1 MIDFVEKSTTAW
13 RPEGAWITHL
23 HIVGGD
29 ATKGATRVER
39 QAAGAGGGLSLS
51 SAVSR
56 LSSLF
61 SRLFSR
67 LSALLSTDV
76 EATSVSSLSSS
87 LSVVDMGRAG
97 ACGTAC
103 RTIEYAARR
112 VMGEYDGDVGEALY
126 VGRYGDV
133 GAFREWLCGGLTG
146 ACVGGVGG
154 GGGGGGAAVGCRWEK
169 ANAGDVETIE
179 SDVSQGLSIIVAYH
193 GGRGRA
199 SGWMANGGSFRG
211 RVIGFGCTK
220 RGLSLDAWGDRI
232 RLVGGST
239 YVPGYCVPARA
250 RVREIKLEE
259 GESEVKVRTALPTA
273 PALANDSTN
282 ASVED
287 PCR

>member
-154 GGGGGGAAVGCRWEK
+154 DGGVSDVYGGFVVREAGEDVDVERVLGEMADQGLRGKMYTREEAMEKYLAEAGGG
-169 ANAGDVETIE
+169 
-179 SDVSQGLSIIVAYH
+179 Y
-193 GGRGRA
+193 
-199 SGWMANGGSFRG
+199 
-211 RVIGFGCTK
+211 
-220 RGLSLDAWGDRI
+220 
-232 RLVGGST
+232 
-239 YVPGYCVPARA
+239 
-250 RVREIKLEE
+250 
-259 GESEVKVRTALPTA
+259 GEL
-273 PALANDSTN
+273 
-282 ASVED
+282 
-287 PCR
+287 